1 MSTIANSKIV
11 DSKTG
16 ALTAPL
22 RWTEEDDAAMGE
34 EAFQALYEA
43 TARPLLAYLTGV
55 TGRRDVADDVLQET
69 YCRFL
74 VRQPAVMDEGEARRY
89 LFRIA
94 TNLLRDRWRR
104 NEERQVAYE
113 EPLPDANAPDLNL
126 QMDVRRAM
134 RALKPRER
142 ELLWLAY
149 VEGMS
154 HAEIAES
161 TGLGAMS
168 VRLLLF
174 RARRRAAALLQPG
187 EEKA

>member
-1 MSTIANSKIV
+1 MAVHTTDACEAPILWK
-11 DSKTG
+11 DEGTG
-16 ALTAPL
+16 AMDEQ
-22 RWTEEDDAAMGE
+22 R
-34 EAFQALYEA
+34 FQTLYDA
-43 TARPLLAYLTGV
+43 TARPILAYLIGV

-74 VRQPAVMDEGEARRY
+74 VRQPEAMEENETRRY

-94 TNLLRDRWRR
+94 TNLLRDRWRSGEDAQFPEGFS
-104 NEERQVAYE
+104 EELQAQQDV
-113 EPLPDANAPDLNL
+113 DT

-154 HAEIAES
+154 HREIAAA
-161 TGLGAMS
+161 TGLSAIS
-168 VRLLLF
+168 IRLLLF
-174 RARRRAAALLQPG
+174 RARGKAAGFLRP
-187 EEKA
+187 EKGRV